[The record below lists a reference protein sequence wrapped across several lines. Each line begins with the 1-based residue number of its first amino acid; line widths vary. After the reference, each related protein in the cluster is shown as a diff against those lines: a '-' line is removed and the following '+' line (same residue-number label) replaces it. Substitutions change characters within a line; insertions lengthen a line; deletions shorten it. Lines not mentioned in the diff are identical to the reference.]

1 MKKLNAKNLFSCI
14 VYDFDLGGDIYT
26 VVYRIKDV
34 YYDMR
39 LIHNSFDLTSLGLL
53 SNRLS
58 YTEDKKWNS
67 YYGTERA
74 VLMDTLQPF
83 YKDNREFFTIKE
95 LILDMVDDP
104 LLDTNWPGFSTY
116 AAHQKKLNKSIS
128 M

>member
-1 MKKLNAKNLFSCI
+1 MKKLNAKDLFSCI
-14 VYDFDLGGDIYT
+14 VHDFGLGVDIYT
-26 VVYRIKDV
+26 VVYKIKDV

-39 LIHNSFDLTSLGLL
+39 LIHNSFDLTPLGLL
-53 SNRLS
+53 GNRLS
-58 YTEDKKWNS
+58 YTEDIKWNS
-67 YYGTERA
+67 YFGTESA
-74 VLMDTLQPF
+74 ILMDTLQPF

-116 AAHQKKLNKSIS
+116 DAQQKKLNKSIS